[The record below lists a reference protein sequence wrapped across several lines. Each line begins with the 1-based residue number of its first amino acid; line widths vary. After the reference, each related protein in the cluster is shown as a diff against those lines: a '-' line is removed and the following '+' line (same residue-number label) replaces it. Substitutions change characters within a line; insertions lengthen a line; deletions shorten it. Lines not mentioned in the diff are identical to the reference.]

1 MKKKA
6 PKFFC
11 ENCGEEVKENAKICT
26 HCGKFFTNIRC
37 PKCFHQGD
45 SSEFKN
51 GCPECGY
58 SNNKNNFNQKDE
70 NESKKYNGNFFKN
83 YIKKYYPEQNKKS
96 RENSLPAWIYIFTL
110 AVLITI
116 IIAFYSCLI
125 K

>member
-45 SSEFKN
+45 SREFKN

-83 YIKKYYPEQNKKS
+83 YIKKLQEHTKN
-96 RENSLPAWIYIFTL
+96 
-110 AVLITI
+110 
-116 IIAFYSCLI
+116 
-125 K
+125 

>member
-45 SSEFKN
+45 SKEFKN

-83 YIKKYYPEQNKKS
+83 YIKNCKISIDINIKMSYTVVVNKT
-96 RENSLPAWIYIFTL
+96 NYIKN
-110 AVLITI
+110 I
-116 IIAFYSCLI
+116 
-125 K
+125 